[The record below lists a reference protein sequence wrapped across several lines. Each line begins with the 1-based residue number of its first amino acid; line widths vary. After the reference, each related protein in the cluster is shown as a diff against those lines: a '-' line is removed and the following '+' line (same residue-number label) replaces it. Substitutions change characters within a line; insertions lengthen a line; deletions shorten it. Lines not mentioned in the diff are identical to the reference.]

1 MVNILISLYIFF
13 LIKKKILMFCLQNV
27 RRMGGGLSSWEGVF
41 MGVICEEIFGWVVK
55 FLAKTSS
62 LRLGWGIE

>member
-1 MVNILISLYIFF
+1 
-13 LIKKKILMFCLQNV
+13 MFCLQNV